1 MNTLES
7 IGLND
12 HIRNHLLRRNLSSQQ
27 IGRVLRHYKTQYL
40 VRSDEKEAPAELTGN
55 LLHAGD
61 EHPVVGDWV
70 QVVDFD
76 GKYIITHLLPRYS
89 QLARKSIHSG
99 GRAQL
104 IGANID
110 QAFIIQSLDHDF
122 NLNRLERYITMAF
135 DGGVQPI
142 VILNKADLVSE
153 DELNELV
160 TSVKKRIN
168 EDIQILAISA
178 LQEQGLM
185 DLNGLLRPGTTSC
198 FVGSSGVGKSTILN
212 RFLDADHQMTA
223 DISSST
229 SKGRHTT
236 TSRQL
241 FLVQGGGIVMDTPGM
256 RELGVASSAKGL
268 KTGFA
273 NISELSEQCRFTDCT
288 HQDEPGCAV
297 QKAVSDGHIDVDQ
310 LDNYLKLI
318 HESQRF
324 QKTKAE
330 MNREGKRF
338 GKILKEAQAHRKTRK
353 P

>member
-12 HIRNHLLRRNLSSQQ
+12 HIRNHLIEHNLSSQQ
-27 IGRVLRHYKTQYL
+27 IGRVLRHDKTQYL
-40 VRSDEKEAPAELTGN
+40 VRSDEKEAPPELTGN

-61 EHPVVGDWV
+61 EYPVVGDWV
-70 QVVDFD
+70 QFVDFD
-76 GKYIITHLLPRYS
+76 DRYIITHLLPRYS
-89 QLARKSIHSG
+89 HLARKSIHSG
-99 GRAQL
+99 GRSQL

-110 QAFIIQSLDHDF
+110 QAFIVQSLDHDF

-135 DGGVQPI
+135 DGGIQPI

-153 DELNELV
+153 DELNELMA
-160 TSVKKRIN
+160 SVRNRIN
-168 EDIQILAISA
+168 EDIQILAICA
-178 LQEQGLM
+178 LQEQELVN
-185 DLNGLLRPGTTSC
+185 LNALLRPGTTSC
-198 FVGSSGVGKSTILN
+198 FIGSSGVGKSTIVN
-212 RFLDADHQMTA
+212 RLLATDHQMTA
-223 DISSST
+223 DISTST

-241 FLVQGGGIVMDTPGM
+241 FLVEGGGMVMDTPGM
-256 RELGVASSAKGL
+256 RELGVASTAEGL

-288 HQDEPGCAV
+288 HQYEPGCAV
-297 QKAVSDGHIDVDQ
+297 QRAVSDGHIDVDQ

-318 HESQRF
+318 RESQRF
-324 QKTKAE
+324 QKSKAE

-338 GKILKEAQAHRKTRK
+338 GKILKEAKAHRKTRR